1 MGENKT
7 RISDKMK
14 DNPSRSSDDEEEEVE
29 EEEEEGEEKEKEEEG
44 ETLTK
49 LMLKVNKEIDNAV
62 KKRQMGKRISD
73 DIIRKNDTYQLI
85 IEVNKKMKELS
96 KDYKIDEKTL
106 RYIENIS
113 FIDLKNAHNQKTLN
127 LIRLNE
133 DTFFRGLIKRAIK
146 ENLKYLDWKT
156 LAILN
161 LYLLNEI
168 EEMDKYKAIK
178 PKNTK
183 SIEFMII
190 RLNPKIIDHKHLY
203 KFFIKWFKC
212 PISDCFY
219 HNLPSTNNTN
229 SNVKRLTQQHYN
241 HMRNNNHKMNQNIF
255 EVILWI
261 KKSKYNKIHPR
272 LLKEIFDIK
281 DSTHPQGMLEHYE
294 SLFSSDDDDT
304 YELIPVISRLKNDE
318 VAKFCNKEVDDLKV
332 HEGSTHP
339 QVTLKDGE
347 SFFSSDDDTDELT
360 TVMSGLKNDD
370 DVNKDVVNAAKESP
384 KKKQVNTPLSTKM
397 TLKPVDMFSRD
408 EATHNKYQDEKL
420 TRRWSTKVI
429 LKRLPIDE
437 TFFNIVRP
445 NPKSETHQPIVEE
458 ISTITLNN
466 TCECNDENEE
476 QFDCF
481 ICNKVHKS
489 LDNFQLAYI
498 TEDDSTFVCKALN
511 NTDEFNLKVNSKDEN
526 KEQLVSQIK
535 NSAPSTSKAYNS
547 NLQTIQSN
555 SKPQRGKTSNDNNHV
570 KNENFEKQVSNS
582 PKNSYF
588 LRKRG
593 GEKSSQKRKIN
604 VETRN
609 NKKTIKKA
617 KIEEYYYTCAF
628 CKKDVNDLEAHTNSR
643 HQSEFFKNDDD
654 ANNHA
659 DNDTYQEDIAFSTNP
674 IITRNEATDNE
685 YQVDAGWFCEI
696 CEKEVDDLEDHVNS
710 RHQSE
715 SFKNHDD
722 DANNHDDDANNHDD
736 NVTYQEDD
744 NTMDEATD
752 NECQAEDSWIWLL

>member
-1 MGENKT
+1 MQHTFFLKMGENET
-7 RISDKMK
+7 RISDKIDEVTMFH
-14 DNPSRSSDDEEEEVE
+14 DDDDDEEEEE
-29 EEEEEGEEKEKEEEG
+29 EEEEEVEDISTKEKVCKI
-44 ETLTK
+44 TFTQ
-49 LMLKVNKEIDNAV
+49 LMLELNKEIDNAV

-73 DIIRKNDTYQLI
+73 DIIRKNDTYHLI

-229 SNVKRLTQQHYN
+229 SNVKRLTKQYYN
-241 HMRNNNHKMNQNIF
+241 HMRNNNHKMNQNIIEVSF
-255 EVILWI
+255 EEILWI

-281 DSTHPQGMLEHYE
+281 DSTRPKAMLEHYE
-294 SLFSSDDDDT
+294 SLFSSDDDDN
-304 YELIPVISRLKNDE
+304 YKLIPVISRLKNDE
-318 VAKFCNKEVDDLKV
+318 IAKFCNKEVDDLKV

-347 SFFSSDDDTDELT
+347 SFFSSDDDDTDELT

-429 LKRLPIDE
+429 LKRLQIDE

-445 NPKSETHQPIVEE
+445 NPKSETPQPIVEE

-481 ICNKVHKS
+481 ICNKEHKS
-489 LDNFQLAYI
+489 LDIFQLAYI
-498 TEDDSTFVCKALN
+498 TKDDSMFVCKALN

-555 SKPQRGKTSNDNNHV
+555 FKPQRGKTSNVNNHV
-570 KNENFEKQVSNS
+570 QNEKFEKHVFHS
-582 PKNSYF
+582 PKKQLFSSKS
-588 LRKRG
+588 RR
-593 GEKSSQKRKIN
+593 EKIEPKKRKIN
-604 VETRN
+604 VKTRNNPQNDN

-617 KIEEYYYTCAF
+617 KIEYYYTCTF
-628 CKKDVNDLEAHTNSR
+628 CKKDVDNLEAHVNSR
-643 HQSEFFKNDDD
+643 HESEFFKNDDD
-654 ANNHA
+654 VNNH
-659 DNDTYQEDIAFSTNP
+659 
-674 IITRNEATDNE
+674 
-685 YQVDAGWFCEI
+685 V
-696 CEKEVDDLEDHVNS
+696 
-710 RHQSE
+710 
-715 SFKNHDD
+715 
-722 DANNHDDDANNHDD
+722 D

-744 NTMDEATD
+744 ITISTN
-752 NECQAEDSWIWLL
+752 

>member
-1 MGENKT
+1 MGENET
-7 RISDKMK
+7 RISDKIDEVTMFH
-14 DNPSRSSDDEEEEVE
+14 DDDDEEEDEEDEEEVE
-29 EEEEEGEEKEKEEEG
+29 DISTKEKVCKI
-44 ETLTK
+44 TFTQ
-49 LMLKVNKEIDNAV
+49 LMLELNKEIGNAV

-85 IEVNKKMKELS
+85 IEVNKEMKQLS
-96 KDYKIDEKTL
+96 KDYKIDERTL

-113 FIDLKNAHNQKTLN
+113 FIELKNAHNQKTLN

-133 DTFFRGLIKRAIK
+133 DAFFRGLIKRAIK

-168 EEMDKYKAIK
+168 EEMDKYRIK
-178 PKNTK
+178 PKDTK

-190 RLNPKIIDHKHLY
+190 RLNPKIIDHKYLY

-229 SNVKRLTQQHYN
+229 SNVKRFTKQHYN
-241 HMRNNNHKMNQNIF
+241 HMKNNNHKMNQNIF

-281 DSTHPQGMLEHYE
+281 DSTHPKVMLEHYE

-304 YELIPVISRLKNDE
+304 YKLIPVISRLKNDE
-318 VAKFCNKEVDDLKV
+318 VANK
-332 HEGSTHP
+332 
-339 QVTLKDGE
+339 
-347 SFFSSDDDTDELT
+347 
-360 TVMSGLKNDD
+360 N
-370 DVNKDVVNAAKESP
+370 VVNAAKEY
-384 KKKQVNTPLSTKM
+384 VN
-397 TLKPVDMFSRD
+397 RD
-408 EATHNKYQDEKL
+408 KVTHNEYQDEKL

-437 TFFNIVRP
+437 TFSNIVRP

-481 ICNKVHKS
+481 ICNKEHKS

-498 TEDDSTFVCKALN
+498 TKDDSMFVCKALN

-526 KEQLVSQIK
+526 KEQLVLQIK

-555 SKPQRGKTSNDNNHV
+555 SKPQRGKTSNVNNHV
-570 KNENFEKQVSNS
+570 KNEKFEKQVSNS

-628 CKKDVNDLEAHTNSR
+628 CKKDVDDLEAHTNSR

-659 DNDTYQEDIAFSTNP
+659 DNDTYQEDIAFSTNR
-674 IITRNEATDNE
+674 IITRNETTDNE
-685 YQVDAGWFCEI
+685 YQVDDGWFCEI
-696 CEKEVDDLEDHVNS
+696 CEKEVDDLEDHVKS

-744 NTMDEATD
+744 NTMNEATD
-752 NECQAEDSWIWLL
+752 NECQAEDSWFWHCDL

>member
-1 MGENKT
+1 MGENET
-7 RISDKMK
+7 RISDKIDEVTMFH
-14 DNPSRSSDDEEEEVE
+14 DDDEEEEEDEEDE
-29 EEEEEGEEKEKEEEG
+29 EEVEDISTKEKVCKI
-44 ETLTK
+44 TFTQ
-49 LMLKVNKEIDNAV
+49 LMLELNKEIGNAV

-85 IEVNKKMKELS
+85 IEANKEMKQLS
-96 KDYKIDEKTL
+96 KDYKIDERTL

-168 EEMDKYKAIK
+168 EEMDKYRIK
-178 PKNTK
+178 PKDTK

-190 RLNPKIIDHKHLY
+190 RLNPKIIDHKYLY

-229 SNVKRLTQQHYN
+229 SNVKRFTKQHYN
-241 HMRNNNHKMNQNIF
+241 HMKNNNHKMNQNIF

-281 DSTHPQGMLEHYE
+281 DSTHPKVMLEHYE

-304 YELIPVISRLKNDE
+304 YKLVPVISRLKNDE
-318 VAKFCNKEVDDLKV
+318 VANK
-332 HEGSTHP
+332 
-339 QVTLKDGE
+339 
-347 SFFSSDDDTDELT
+347 
-360 TVMSGLKNDD
+360 N
-370 DVNKDVVNAAKESP
+370 VVNAAKEY
-384 KKKQVNTPLSTKM
+384 VNGDK
-397 TLKPVDMFSRD
+397 V
-408 EATHNKYQDEKL
+408 THNEYQDEKL

-498 TEDDSTFVCKALN
+498 TKDDSMFVCKALN

-555 SKPQRGKTSNDNNHV
+555 SKPQRGKTSNVNNHV
-570 KNENFEKQVSNS
+570 KNEKFEKQVSNS

-628 CKKDVNDLEAHTNSR
+628 CKKDVDDLEAHTNSR

-659 DNDTYQEDIAFSTNP
+659 DNDTYQEDIAFSTNR

-685 YQVDAGWFCEI
+685 YQVDDGWFCEI

-715 SFKNHDD
+715 SF
-722 DANNHDDDANNHDD
+722 
-736 NVTYQEDD
+736 
-744 NTMDEATD
+744 
-752 NECQAEDSWIWLL
+752 NEEAEDSWFWNCDL